1 MQWSKRRVL
10 PSFENRFGFGFQIE
24 HLHTLQHATCIY
36 NDKACTYTHILLGIY
51 HI

>member
-1 MQWSKRRVL
+1 MLWSKRRVL

-24 HLHTLQHATCIY
+24 HLHTLQHATCTTINAY
-36 NDKACTYTHILLGIY
+36 ACTHILLGIY